1 MKLNPLH
8 DRVVV
13 RRTEPDTKT
22 SSGIIIPDNV
32 AEKPD
37 QGIVLAVGAGRRTE
51 SGTLVP
57 MSLTVNDTVLFGKFA
72 GQTVKIKGE
81 EMLILKEEEIYAVQ
95 ICQKLIMNPNSKLT
109 NAPISF
115 KRFIK
120 NDDNNMFIVINNRT
134 ISLINHVYSYNV
146 FIESFEPY
154 SDICQLFDNEMEK
167 RRQELEDE
175 IKNNI
180 QHSLKEILRKIS

>member
-13 RRTEPDTKT
+13 KRIEADTKT
-22 SSGIIIPDNV
+22 ASGIFIPDNV

-72 GQTVKIKGE
+72 GQLVKIKGE
-81 EMLILKEEEIYAVQ
+81 EVLILKEEEIYAV
-95 ICQKLIMNPNSKLT
+95 
-109 NAPISF
+109 
-115 KRFIK
+115 
-120 NDDNNMFIVINNRT
+120 
-134 ISLINHVYSYNV
+134 
-146 FIESFEPY
+146 IEKGE
-154 SDICQLFDNEMEK
+154 
-167 RRQELEDE
+167 
-175 IKNNI
+175 
-180 QHSLKEILRKIS
+180 